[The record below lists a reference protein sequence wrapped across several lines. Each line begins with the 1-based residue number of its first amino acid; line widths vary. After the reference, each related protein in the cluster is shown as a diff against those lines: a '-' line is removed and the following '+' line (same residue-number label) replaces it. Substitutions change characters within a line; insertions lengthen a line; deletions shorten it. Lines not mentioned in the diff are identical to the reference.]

1 MPPIK
6 KKKGES
12 KQAFMRRCVAE
23 ERNNGTADSKA
34 MSNCAGQWKAE
45 MADADNDMIRL
56 FSAGPVSIKA
66 AEGDAQSADDKPRR
80 FGMLAYTGKVID
92 LHWWRLVIDLKGI
105 SCKAEFPALRE
116 HERGRIVGTCDEW
129 KTDANGLHVMG
140 RFSKVTADAAEV
152 LGLADEDFPWQ
163 TSVGIWATETDFL
176 EAGKSRKVNGI
187 TVDGPCEIWTKSDVR
202 ECSFVSL
209 GADDDTAAIVMSDDL
224 AGNHTEDPMNKNL
237 RAMLVRMGMPTDA
250 TDEAA
255 QAFLHAMGERGRNLA
270 ASFENE
276 PETTPNGDGSA
287 PGAQLSAPGGG
298 PAPAPAP
305 AAPAAPATLGQPA
318 QVDLAADRQRTTDIH
333 HLCLKLGLPSTLA
346 DQHVQAGTSIA
357 AFRELALNQV
367 VAANPRVGGFES
379 GTDESDKFRNLAAEG
394 MLLRAG
400 GKVEKHQDG
409 SREFRNMRIIDLATK
424 CLTRAGVSVQGLS
437 ATQIGDL
444 ILKPS
449 LRMSASVSDFP
460 AIFMDVA
467 NKRLMSAYEEEG
479 STWDQFCSV
488 VDAKDFKDINGVALS
503 EAPDLELVGEHG
515 EYKTGALKDKQE
527 RYAVR
532 KFGKILGLTLEM
544 IVNDDLRA
552 FSNMPMLFG
561 AAAARKQAD
570 VIYAILTSN
579 PNMADGVALFHS
591 SRSNIEATP
600 ANKVAPNVASL
611 SAARQALRLRKGLNG
626 SRLNIR
632 GKFVLVPVALST
644 STEILLA
651 SATLT
656 ISGVSDQA
664 KNPVADLIP
673 ISDPR
678 LDDVSAKAWYML
690 PSPSQVA
697 NIEVAFMDGERT
709 PVVTE
714 HEEFKTDA
722 VLFKARCI
730 FGAGAMDDKM
740 YKNPGE

>member
-12 KQAFMRRCVAE
+12 KQSFMRRCVAE

-34 MSNCAGQWKAE
+34 MSTCAGQWKVE
-45 MADADNDMIRL
+45 MSDADNDMIRL
-56 FSAGPVSIKA
+56 FSAGPADIKA
-66 AEGDAQSADDKPRR
+66 SEGDGQGADDKPRR

-92 LHWWRLVIDLKGI
+92 LRWWRLVIDLKGI

-163 TSVGIWATETDFL
+163 TSVGIWAVETDFL
-176 EAGKSRKVNGI
+176 EAGKSRKVNGMV
-187 TVDGPCEIWTKSDVR
+187 VDGPCEIWTKSDVR

-209 GADDDTAAIVMSDDL
+209 GADDDTAAIVMSDE

-255 QAFLHAMGERGRNLA
+255 QAFLHAMGERGRTLA

-298 PAPAPAP
+298 PAPTPAPVAP
-305 AAPAAPATLGQPA
+305 AAPAVQA
-318 QVDLAADRQRTTDIH
+318 DLAAERQRTTDIH
-333 HLCLKLGLPSTLA
+333 HLCRKLGLPATLG
-346 DQHVQAGTSIA
+346 DQHVQAGTSLA
-357 AFRELALNQV
+357 AFRELALNQAL
-367 VAANPRVGGFES
+367 AANPRVGGFEH
-379 GTDESDKFRNLAAEG
+379 GADESDKFRNLAAEG

-400 GKVEKHQDG
+400 GKVEKQQAG

-467 NKRLMSAYEEEG
+467 NKRLQKAYEEAG
-479 STWDQFCSV
+479 STWEQWCSI
-488 VDAKDFKDINGVALS
+488 VDAADFKDINGVALS

-532 KFGKILGLTLEM
+532 KYGKILGLTLEM

-552 FSNMPMLFG
+552 FAKLPTMFG
-561 AAAARKQAD
+561 AAAARKQSD
-570 VIYAILTSN
+570 IVYALLTSN
-579 PNMADGVALFHS
+579 PTMADGVALFHT
-591 SRSNIEATP
+591 SRGNIETAV
-600 ANKVAPNVASL
+600 ANKTAPNVTNL
-611 SAARQALRLRKGLNG
+611 SAARQALRLRKGQNG

-664 KNPVADLIP
+664 KNPVGDLIP

-678 LDDVSAKAWYML
+678 LDDVSSKEWYLL
-690 PSPSQVA
+690 PDPAQVDTV
-697 NIEVAFMDGERT
+697 EVAFLDGERM

-714 HEEFKTDA
+714 HEEFRTDA
-722 VLFKARCI
+722 MLFKARCV